1 MAGHNKWSQIKHK
14 KAKTDAQRGKLFSK
28 IAREIMMATKLGG
41 EDLSMNPRLR
51 LALQKAK
58 EANMPNDNV
67 NRAIQK
73 GAGGGADTQLEE
85 LQFEAYG
92 PNGIAI
98 IIDTLT
104 DNRNRTVSNLKAILN
119 KGNAN
124 MAQKGAVSYMFET
137 KGLIFFEK
145 TDQQEDII
153 DISIEAGADDVVT
166 KEDDSIEIITPL
178 TNLETVKN
186 IFDQKNIVYE
196 TATLTKI
203 PANFVQVKEEEF
215 SQIEKLLDAIQ
226 EDDDVQDVY
235 TNVEII

>member
-41 EDLSMNPRLR
+41 ADSEMNPRLR

-73 GAGGGADTQLEE
+73 GAGGGPEVQLEE

-92 PNGIAI
+92 PNGIALL
-98 IIDTLT
+98 IDALT

-119 KGNAN
+119 KGGAN
-124 MAQKGAVSYMFET
+124 MAQKGSVSYLFET
-137 KGLIFFEK
+137 KGLIYFSSLEN
-145 TDQQEDII
+145 EDVIVDIAI
-153 DISIEAGADDVVT
+153 DAGADDVVT
-166 KEDDSIEIITPL
+166 KEDDGIEIITSIEL
-178 TNLETVKN
+178 LETIKQSFDEKN
-186 IFDQKNIVYE
+186 ITYE
-196 TATLTKI
+196 TATLIKLPKTVVNI
-203 PANFVQVKEEEF
+203 DE
-215 SQIEKLLDAIQ
+215 SQLGKVEKLLDNIH
-226 EDDDVQDVY
+226 EDDDIQDVF
-235 TNVEII
+235 TNLSVE